1 MDVTPACPVVRR
13 RPRPAERV
21 ELALVALVV
30 AAAAVAAPSS
40 LAWSLPLGKLVAYA
54 AVVLLAQGLV
64 RDVARLVW
72 RRARGAAAPA
82 VTQRALCLCAE
93 SSVGLILVTSG
104 VLLSLVG
111 VEQRVVLGRAPL
123 ALGLLGLFMFGFV
136 AKDWVLVLRRVE
148 DHATV
153 APGWPTSP
161 GRGPEPLAPLQSP
174 G

>member
-1 MDVTPACPVVRR
+1 MDVTPACPVARR

-21 ELALVALVV
+21 ELALVALLV
-30 AAAAVAAPSS
+30 AAAAVATPSS
-40 LAWSLPLGKLVAYA
+40 LAWSLSLGKLVAYS

-64 RDVARLVW
+64 RDVARLTW

-82 VTQRALCLCAE
+82 VTERAPCLCAE

-104 VLLSLVG
+104 VLLSLAG
-111 VEQRVVLGRAPL
+111 VDERVVVGRTSL
-123 ALGLLGLFMFGFV
+123 AVGLLGLLLFGFL

-153 APGWPTSP
+153 APGWSTSP
-161 GRGPEPLAPLQSP
+161 GRGPEPQAPLQSP